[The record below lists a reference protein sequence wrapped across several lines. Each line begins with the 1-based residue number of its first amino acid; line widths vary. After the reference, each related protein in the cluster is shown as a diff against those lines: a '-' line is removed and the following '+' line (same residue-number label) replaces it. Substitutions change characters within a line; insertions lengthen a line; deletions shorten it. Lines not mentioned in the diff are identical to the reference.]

1 MCWQLYY
8 LKIIKNEKRL
18 EFERQFEDGELDL
31 IHECNQILGN
41 FNSFSDYYSMLKS
54 SLQELKEYILRVEDF
69 KFRFVSPIA
78 NKNVIVEINR
88 KFINFASM
96 FKTYLDYYEVQ
107 VKQIYGV
114 ESKELK
120 EFKKKCSK
128 IFDKHFEYR
137 FLYNLRHYCVHYKL
151 PITKVSQNIDDKRR
165 IFYIEKKR
173 LKEWKGWKPIIK
185 SDIQNL
191 NEDIDIKLFIT
202 KIEKILNDLNRDISY
217 YNTSEV
223 LGAIK
228 IMKRYVKTSETPYI
242 VNRIKDK
249 EGKSNFEIKNMMDD
263 YFLATNNILKLDII
277 SCAVY
282 NKEYGFQFF
291 DPFNMM
297 FTKEEKE
304 KFGLE

>member
-1 MCWQLYY
+1 M
-8 LKIIKNEKRL
+8 I
-18 EFERQFEDGELDL
+18 D
-31 IHECNQILGN
+31 ECNRILGN
-41 FNSFSDYYSMLKS
+41 FNSFSDYYSILKS
-54 SLQELKEYILRVEDF
+54 SLQELKEYIQRVEDF
-69 KFRFVSPIA
+69 KFRFVSPIV
-78 NKNVIVEINR
+78 NKNVIVEINK

-114 ESKELK
+114 ESEELK

-128 IFDKHFEYR
+128 FFDKYFEYR

-151 PITKVSQNIDDKRR
+151 PITKVSQNMDDKCRK
-165 IFYIEKKR
+165 FYIEKKR
-173 LKEWKGWKPIIK
+173 LKEWKGWKSNIK
-185 SDIQNL
+185 FDIKNL
-191 NEDIDIKLFIT
+191 NEDIDIKLFII

-223 LGAIK
+223 LGVIK
-228 IMKRYVKTSETPYI
+228 IMKRYIKSAETPYI
-242 VNRIKDK
+242 VKQIKDK
-249 EGKSNFEIKNMMDD
+249 EGKFNFEIKNMMDD
-263 YFLATNNILKLDII
+263 YFLANSNILKLGII

-297 FTKEEKE
+297 FSKEEKE